1 MRDKLGKKIVTK
13 FIGLRAKTYSYL
25 IDDGSKNKKA
35 KSIQLKKKKTY
46 KKHKIENY
54 KNSLEA
60 IQVDNKIKYLAKK
73 KKKNHIV
80 LNRIVK
86 NV

>member
-35 KSIQLKKKKTY
+35 KSIQLKKKK
-46 KKHKIENY
+46 N
-54 KNSLEA
+54 
-60 IQVDNKIKYLAKK
+60 IQKT
-73 KKKNHIV
+73 
-80 LNRIVK
+80 
-86 NV
+86 